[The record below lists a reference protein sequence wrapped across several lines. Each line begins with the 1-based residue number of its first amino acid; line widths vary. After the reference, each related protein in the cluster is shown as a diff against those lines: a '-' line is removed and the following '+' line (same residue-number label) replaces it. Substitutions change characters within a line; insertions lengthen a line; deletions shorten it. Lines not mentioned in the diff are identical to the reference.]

1 MSEPRPPVPPCPER
15 ETTARLAAL
24 RSRDALDAAG
34 EEILARHASS
44 CTTCLA
50 EAVAVDPTLLF
61 IRLSAS
67 SEADEDATHG
77 AHRIA
82 REGRDEAAE
91 AEILAADVLAA
102 IRVRDAEGGGRIRR
116 RGAGLPPWLRAA
128 AVVLLASGLAAVLY
142 FRKPA
147 IPVSPDPLPTAA
159 GVLAASRPI
168 VERLENPGARVY
180 QFAASN
186 PTEPTVVFIAN
197 PGADL

>member
-1 MSEPRPPVPPCPER
+1 MSEPRPPAAPCPDR

-34 EEILARHASS
+34 EGLLGRHVSA
-44 CTTCLA
+44 CEACLS

-61 IRLSAS
+61 VRLSSFA
-67 SEADEDATHG
+67 EAVEDASRGT
-77 AHRIA
+77 HRIA
-82 REGRDEAAE
+82 REGRDETAE

-102 IRVRDAEGGGRIRR
+102 IRVRAAEGSGRNRR
-116 RGAGLPPWLRAA
+116 PEAGLRPWLRAA

-142 FRKPA
+142 LRKPA
-147 IPVSPDPLPTAA
+147 PSVASVPPARAA
-159 GVLAASRPI
+159 GVMAAARPI

-180 QFAASN
+180 QFAAAS
-186 PTEPTVVFIAN
+186 PSELTVVFVAN